1 MSDFMKWLYAHYIR
15 PQLDAAP
22 PDDYE
27 MPLSL
32 LEGELTSEMAADYE
46 KAREFTAIH
55 AFLLGLRTGGKAAE
69 GSRPLPTDFRTRVLC
84 RERS

>member
-22 PDDYE
+22 LDGYE

-32 LEGELTSEMAADYE
+32 LEGELAAEMAADYE

-55 AFLLGLRTGGKAAE
+55 AFLLGLRTGRG
-69 GSRPLPTDFRTRVLC
+69 LPP
-84 RERS
+84 